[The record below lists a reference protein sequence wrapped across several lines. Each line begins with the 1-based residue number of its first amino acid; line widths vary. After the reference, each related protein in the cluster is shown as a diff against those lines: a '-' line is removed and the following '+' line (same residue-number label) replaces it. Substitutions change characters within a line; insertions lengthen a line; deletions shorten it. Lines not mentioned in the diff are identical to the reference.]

1 LIYKKKNPV
10 FFNENGIFVSHNIY
24 ILPLKGKKVNILDLN
39 SPKSIIK
46 R

>member
-1 LIYKKKNPV
+1 MYKKKNPV

-24 ILPLKGKKVNILDLN
+24 ILPLKGKKVNMEDLI
-39 SPKSIIK
+39 SLKSIIK